1 MSEIV
6 GGLKLL
12 ISYNIRVDDA
22 QDYYQFV
29 LGRYIPALQSLGL
42 EVSEAWHTAYGE
54 YPNRMIGFVSRD
66 KETMRTLLD
75 DETWDDLNDQLLE
88 YVTDLSYKVIPYTLG
103 FQF

>member
-54 YPNRMIGFVSRD
+54 YPNR
-66 KETMRTLLD
+66 
-75 DETWDDLNDQLLE
+75 
-88 YVTDLSYKVIPYTLG
+88 
-103 FQF
+103 